1 MTASRPGSADV
12 TVASTVIRPI
22 LANSCARAAT
32 AAEARFRIDVPIAGR
47 RAARVIALDDGAAGV
62 LEEVVGMPWNGAHFF
77 TLADGNGSARDSAGE
92 AAGESAGAS
101 DLDDLLREIELHGI
115 GGPDESLVDALH
127 GADVA
132 VMVATAGGNASAA
145 AAIGYACFLD
155 GIMTAGLILDD
166 DDGQLAPTVTA
177 LRPHAR
183 VILVTSDAQDVAE
196 VLIALR
202 A

>member
-1 MTASRPGSADV
+1 MSGSGTADVATGSAP
-12 TVASTVIRPI
+12 IRPI
-22 LANSCARAAT
+22 LANSCARAT
-32 AAEARFRIDVPIAGR
+32 SAAEARFRIDMPIVGR

-62 LEEVVGMPWNGAHFF
+62 LQDVAGMPWNGAHFY
-77 TLADGNGSARDSAGE
+77 TLAGTE
-92 AAGESAGAS
+92 ADTG
-101 DLDDLLREIELHGI
+101 DLDDLLGRIELRGI
-115 GGPDESLVDALH
+115 GGSDDSLIDALR

-132 VMVATAGGNASAA
+132 VMVATAGGNASVAA
-145 AAIGYACFLD
+145 VIGYACFLD

-166 DDGQLAPTVTA
+166 DGGGQLGPTVTA

-183 VILVTSDAQDVAE
+183 VILVTSDAQDIAE